1 MERLYKGFR
10 LMNLLNRTVLIRYTL
25 IYIDYFKKLPDFVL
39 LKKLQR
45 TLPTGYKV
53 CVDEALT
60 KSGKKSV

>member
-1 MERLYKGFR
+1 MITLKNY
-10 LMNLLNRTVLIRYTL
+10 LIL
-25 IYIDYFKKLPDFVL
+25 VL